1 MDLVELGG
9 IAGPIDLDLGLQ
21 DFNVDTIY
29 MVNSLQRSVAAPGP
43 AQHLCDSVKHFSL

>member
-29 MVNSLQRSVAAPGP
+29 KVHGKFSAALGSGTRPSTAP
-43 AQHLCDSVKHFSL
+43 M